1 VEGRSPAERKA
12 VDPKMMNQPPRI
24 NASPAEAEG
33 EYSNV
38 FFVASSKAEFVLDF
52 ARAMPGVPAATL
64 KSRVII
70 SPHRVKALVQALEA
84 QISSYEDRFGPLD
97 SGGPST
103 FGFQNPTGGTG
114 SSSPQ

>member
-1 VEGRSPAERKA
+1 VERRSPAERKA

-97 SGGPST
+97 SSGQST
-103 FGFQNPTGGTG
+103 FGFQNPTGAAG
-114 SSSPQ
+114 SS